1 MSGLDQLAADLAAVS
16 ARLRE
21 AADGGLTRRLSR
33 GIGKAVEPVEQDVR
47 DGLRAHMPNRYADLI
62 GSELKVTRRTFTSP
76 DEATVT
82 VYAHT
87 DGTAKRKV
95 RRLDSGVLWH
105 PLFGRFPRGHPLNQW
120 FEMTEPHVKPG
131 WWSDATE
138 KAAPRA
144 RQEIADAVRDI
155 TERIARG

>member
-1 MSGLDQLAADLAAVS
+1 MPGLDGLAADLAVIS

-21 AADGGLTRRLSR
+21 AADGGLTRRLSA
-33 GIGKAVEPVEQDVR
+33 GIGKAVEPVEQEVR
-47 DGLRAHMPNRYADLI
+47 DGLRSHMPNRYADLI
-62 GSELKVTRRTFTSP
+62 GSELKVTRRTFTGP
-76 DEATVT
+76 DEARVT
-82 VYAHT
+82 VYAQT
-87 DGTAKRKV
+87 TGDGKRKIG
-95 RRLDSGVLWH
+95 RLDSGVLWH
-105 PLFGRFPRGHPLNQW
+105 PTFGRFPRGNPRNHW
-120 FEMTEPHVKPG
+120 DEMGEPHVKPG